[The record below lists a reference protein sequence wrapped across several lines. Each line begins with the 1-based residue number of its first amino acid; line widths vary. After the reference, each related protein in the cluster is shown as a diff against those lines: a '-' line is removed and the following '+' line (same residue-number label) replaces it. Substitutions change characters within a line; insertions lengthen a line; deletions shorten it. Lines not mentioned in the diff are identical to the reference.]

1 MTQSRVQYC
10 NVVSP
15 RVTCAG
21 GQEVVII
28 TFGHDMLERGNSTEK
43 RAQPLPVRIIHIDNV
58 NKS

>member
-1 MTQSRVQYC
+1 M
-10 NVVSP
+10 
-15 RVTCAG
+15 
-21 GQEVVII
+21 I